1 MSLLHWVFPW
11 NLETLFQ
18 KAMDTSGVVSKL
30 EAFLWK
36 GRALVEEG
44 EEEEGQ
50 GEGGG
55 SRRGGGAAA
64 TGAICWPEK
73 ELQGEGGFG
82 KAGGPTK

>member
-18 KAMDTSGVVSKL
+18 KAMDTSGGVSKL

-36 GRALVEEG
+36 GRALEEEG

-55 SRRGGGAAA
+55 S
-64 TGAICWPEK
+64 
-73 ELQGEGGFG
+73 
-82 KAGGPTK
+82 